1 MIIWLLVLG
10 GGGGILIKL
19 IIDKIVDLIMYIEL
33 MRWGN
38 FCIEVIY
45 GEKYVFKIFLIDSIR
60 KWFLWMKILLF
71 EVNFIYVLKKWILV

>member
-1 MIIWLLVLG
+1 MCLVGFWVFDYLIDSNLMLVW

-45 GEKYVFKIFLIDSIR
+45 GEKYVF
-60 KWFLWMKILLF
+60 
-71 EVNFIYVLKKWILV
+71 